1 MPVPGSYKNKTLNKQ
16 GGFRGGGTRTAAT
29 PRDNRNGN
37 GEGGGGR
44 DGGSGL
50 QLGWQ
55 ACQAPLHYSAVP
67 RVFGPIDEQFGG
79 RGEPG
84 RVDDG
89 AVPRRHAT
97 SCGGRGDAQRGAR
110 LF

>member
-44 DGGSGL
+44 DGSGL